1 MSFENIKYKLSLTSH
16 KSLDIKNDAID
27 EIKLFITNLYPSAIS
42 TILPNLLNSLD
53 SKTHWQERIVSLELL
68 NILTEK
74 APEFIAYYLP
84 EIIPVLTPCIQ
95 DTKRQVKEMA
105 SKTLKN
111 VCDVIGNKDIESL
124 TDSIVLAIQQP
135 SKVPE
140 IMHKLAGITF
150 VQSVESPALAM
161 VVPLLMRGLK
171 ERKIATQRQ
180 SAVIIN
186 NMSKLVDNP
195 IDAQPFI
202 PLLLPQ
208 LILTEQS
215 CSDPEACV
223 IIKKAIEQLEYLKQK
238 IGDKVK
244 KNITKKDI
252 ISLFPELEKINLVSE
267 MIASLVNLQSFEK
280 EKWNDIQDYCNKNN
294 VVINIEDIIEKCKNE
309 FLEKNT
315 EENEKEEDI
324 LCNCSFTL
332 AYGTKIL
339 LHNTNLKLVRGKAY
353 ALIGENNCG
362 KTTLLRSMANDSI
375 EGFPDPSK
383 VKTVFVE
390 TEIKPELSHLS
401 CIEYI
406 FQDESI
412 KSMSIDTKQIKE
424 NLEKIGFHE
433 NGKARPNDPVSN
445 LSGGWR
451 MKLALARVMLQKAD
465 ILLLDNP
472 TAHLDVINLAW
483 LKNYLNSLKDVS
495 IIMATAETQ
504 FIQDCCS
511 NILHFKHL
519 KLNTF
524 SGTLEKFVEQNPE
537 SKAFF
542 ELKASTIKFDFPNPT
557 TIQGIKSKGKA
568 LMKMQNCFFT
578 YPSNSTPT
586 IKDIQLQISLQSR
599 ISIVGPNGSGKST
612 LIKVLC
618 GELVPQQGDTW
629 MHSNCR
635 VAYISQHSFR
645 YIENHLD
652 KTPNEYIRWRY
663 SNKVDKESL
672 VKSNLQFTEDELQKQ
687 KEAFEFTWIDE
698 ESQKQMTQKDVIVE
712 ILSNRKQKGKNYLYE
727 TVFRSGSKHFVSSK
741 ILSQRGF
748 QKKISSID
756 IELAQLEGYIQKPLT
771 SQNVELFLKNL
782 GLDPE
787 FSTHTRIS
795 ALSDAQKTLV
805 VFGSCLW
812 SLPHIIILDEP
823 TNFFDRNNLS
833 ALIEAINHFE
843 GGIVVISHN
852 NEFCK
857 NVSNQEYLMSD
868 GYLKLQNENWMDST
882 NKDDKIQNQEQ
893 ITELTDEHGNTIE
906 VKTKKVYNKREFKL
920 MMKKVKK
927 LIENGDELDEEEYDF
942 ALQEN
947 LL

>member
-1 MSFENIKYKLSLTSH
+1 
-16 KSLDIKNDAID
+16 
-27 EIKLFITNLYPSAIS
+27 
-42 TILPNLLNSLD
+42 
-53 SKTHWQERIVSLELL
+53 
-68 NILTEK
+68 
-74 APEFIAYYLP
+74 
-84 EIIPVLTPCIQ
+84 
-95 DTKRQVKEMA
+95 
-105 SKTLKN
+105 
-111 VCDVIGNKDIESL
+111 
-124 TDSIVLAIQQP
+124 
-135 SKVPE
+135 
-140 IMHKLAGITF
+140 
-150 VQSVESPALAM
+150 
-161 VVPLLMRGLK
+161 
-171 ERKIATQRQ
+171 
-180 SAVIIN
+180 
-186 NMSKLVDNP
+186 
-195 IDAQPFI
+195 
-202 PLLLPQ
+202 
-208 LILTEQS
+208 
-215 CSDPEACV
+215 
-223 IIKKAIEQLEYLKQK
+223 
-238 IGDKVK
+238 
-244 KNITKKDI
+244 
-252 ISLFPELEKINLVSE
+252 
-267 MIASLVNLQSFEK
+267 MIASLVNLKYFKIEQWK
-280 EKWNDIQDYCNKNN
+280 DIKNYCDENN
-294 VVINIEDIIEKCKNE
+294 YKIDLDNIIKKCKNE
-309 FLEKNT
+309 FLENDIS
-315 EENEKEEDI
+315 ENIKEEDI
-324 LCNCSFTL
+324 LCDCKFTL

-339 LHNTNLKLVRGKAY
+339 LHNTNLKLIRGKSY

-433 NGKARPNDPVSN
+433 TGKAKPNDPVSN

-483 LKNYLNSLKDVS
+483 LKNYLNSLNNVS

-511 NILHFKHL
+511 NILHFKNL
-519 KLNTF
+519 KLDTF
-524 SGTLEKFVEQNPE
+524 CGTLEKFVEENPE
-537 SKAFF
+537 SKSFF
-542 ELKASTIKFDFPNPT
+542 ELKASNIKFDFPNPT
-557 TIQGIKSKGKA
+557 NIQGIKSKGKA

-629 MHSNCR
+629 MHPNCR

-672 VKSNLQFTEDELQKQ
+672 VKSNLQFSQEELQKQ

-712 ILSNRKQKGKNYLYE
+712 VLSNRKQKGKNYLYE

-741 ILSQRGF
+741 ILTERGF
-748 QKKISSID
+748 QKKVSSID

-782 GLDPE
+782 GLEPE

-833 ALIEAINHFE
+833 ALIDAINHFE

-857 NVSNQEYLMSD
+857 NVSHQEYLMSD

-893 ITELTDEHGNTIE
+893 ITELTDEHGNTIN
-906 VKTKKVYNKREFKL
+906 VKTKKVYNKREFKI

-927 LIENGDELDEEEYDF
+927 LIEKGEELDEEEYNF
-942 ALQEN
+942 ALEES